1 MKKAVRVSFLIAAS
15 ALVLAACG
23 GGGEPAPSSFPGIV
37 VDGSNAYLT
46 SNLHVYK
53 FEAATGKAA
62 WQFPA
67 TIDNNNPRGPFGGQ
81 PVKVGNLVI
90 VGGTIGNAGAVDK
103 HIYALNDADGTEKWR
118 WESPTATSIHRE
130 FVDGVTAD
138 GNTIYAA
145 SGDNNLYALDVSGA
159 QPQLKWTFT
168 TQNKLWAR
176 PAVADGKVYQPALDH
191 NLYIIDAATGK
202 ETGRFTAS
210 ASLASTPALKDGV
223 LFFGSFD
230 QKVYAINAANG
241 QKLWE
246 TERLDGWFWC
256 EPVVNDNTVF
266 IGDVKG
272 KLYALDAKTGKT
284 KWTSMLGG
292 SVRATPVVNGNKLYV
307 ASFDSYLY
315 RFDLNATPDGTGNV
329 VAARVRENGLGRR
342 LLSTPA
348 ASKGTL
354 LVPLFDGDVK
364 VTAVNLEGNTPGYD
378 FPPKPAQQ

>member
-1 MKKAVRVSFLIAAS
+1 M
-15 ALVLAACG
+15 
-23 GGGEPAPSSFPGIV
+23 
-37 VDGSNAYLT
+37 VDGNNAYLI
-46 SNLHVYK
+46 SNQHAYK
-53 FEAATGKAA
+53 FDSATGKEA
-62 WQFPA
+62 WRFPT
-67 TIDNNNPRGPFGGQ
+67 TIDNANPRGPFGGQ
-81 PVKVGNLVI
+81 PVKVGTLII

-138 GNTIYAA
+138 GNVIYAA
-145 SGDNNLYALDVSGA
+145 SGDGNLYALDVSGA
-159 QPQLKWTFT
+159 QPKLNWTFA

-176 PAVADGKVYQPALDH
+176 PAVANGKIYQPALDH

-210 ASLASTPALKDGV
+210 ASLASTPAVKDDV
-223 LFFGSFD
+223 LYFGSFD

-246 TERLDGWFWC
+246 TDRLDGWFWC
-256 EPVVNDNTVF
+256 EPAVEGDTVY

-272 KLYALDAKTGKT
+272 KVYALDAKTGKT
-284 KWTSMLGG
+284 RWTSQLGG
-292 SVRATPVVNGNKLYV
+292 AVRAQPVISGNQLYV
-307 ASFDSYLY
+307 ASFDSDLY
-315 RFDLNATPDGTGNV
+315 RFDLKPSVDGNGNV
-329 VAARVRENGLGRR
+329 TATRVVENGLGRR

-348 ASKGTL
+348 VHNGTI

-364 VTAVNLEGNTPGYD
+364 VTAINLENKTKVYD
-378 FPPKPAQQ
+378 YPPKPAQ